1 MDSGTPEARAF
12 VCLEDWANDGPPLP
26 EAAAREMFE
35 AFLGAD
41 LPGAGEWRVGGV
53 AVEPERFPSTLLN
66 IVATT
71 DRIVPHSSEFT
82 GGVRLDLAS
91 RHVALAVGGRARRH
105 FLDTLERLLSR
116 SPRRSV
122 LPRTLSVEPPLPP
135 RLAKPYS

>member
-53 AVEPERFPSTLLN
+53 AVEREGFPSPHLK
-66 IVATT
+66 IVPST
-71 DRIVPHSSEFT
+71 DRVVMHHSRSTVGEGRT
-82 GGVRLDLAS
+82 LAS
-91 RHVALAVGGRARRH
+91 AYFGLGLGDALGRDRVVR
-105 FLDTLERLLSR
+105 
-116 SPRRSV
+116 V
-122 LPRTLSVEPPLPP
+122 WCRT
-135 RLAKPYS
+135 